1 MYQVTPND
9 IAEYRERG
17 YWISPK
23 LIDDARIATLR
34 RELDR
39 LFKGERD
46 GEGWYFEE
54 KLNVPSDPQA
64 LKRVINAWWVN
75 DEFRNTVLDPGL
87 GKIAADLMNVPRA
100 RLWADQALVKP
111 PAGAGGKT
119 DAGNIGWHQD
129 GAYWHITSTTNMIT
143 AWIALQDTDLHN
155 GGMRTLAGSHKWGL
169 IPESDKF
176 FDRNLDNQREFFLS
190 RVKGEWIDEPCIL
203 KAGCAS
209 FHHALCFHGSET
221 NRTAEPRMSIVGHYM
236 PDGTTFQ
243 PSGKFQV
250 FLRLLGPNP
259 KRGQPFAGSAWP
271 LVYPAE
277 REGGAA

>member
-1 MYQVTPND
+1 MYQVTQND
-9 IAEYRERG
+9 IAQYWDRG

-23 LIDDARIATLR
+23 LIDDDRIAKLR
-34 RELDR
+34 AAMDR

-46 GEGWYFEE
+46 GEGWYFED
-54 KLNVPSDPQA
+54 KLNVQSDPNA

-75 DEFRNTVLDPGL
+75 EDLREMVLDPGL
-87 GKIAADLMNVPRA
+87 GKIAADLMKVPAA

-111 PAGAGGKT
+111 PAKDGKSN
-119 DAGNIGWHQD
+119 AGNIGWHQD
-129 GAYWHITSTTNMIT
+129 GAYWHILSTHNMVT
-143 AWIALQDTDLHN
+143 AWIALQDTDLNN
-155 GGMRTLAGSHKWGL
+155 GGMRTLAKSHSWGL

-176 FDRNLDNQREFFLS
+176 FEKNLDNQREFFLS

-209 FHHALCFHGSET
+209 FHHSLCFHGSET
-221 NRTAEPRMSIVGHYM
+221 NRTNDPRMSVVGHYM
-236 PDGTTFQ
+236 PDGTAFK

-259 KRGQPFAGSAWP
+259 KAGQPLNGRAFP
-271 LVYPAE
+271 MVYPK
-277 REGGAA
+277 REEGVT